1 MEETAWDTALA
12 PHPAGCC
19 KDRAA
24 ARPDLATAEE
34 WGIFC
39 GALPVL
45 GRWGLVR
52 LQHKTRPVPWLRAD
66 EPNQVW
72 SWDISYLPTSVKGIW
87 LYLYFAMDGGSG
99 KVVACDVENSEDP
112 KLAAS
117 LVGRACLRERFGKW
131 RIQPLIL
138 YAHQGNAMRSATLEV
153 RL

>member
-1 MEETAWDTALA
+1 MQ
-12 PHPAGCC
+12 
-19 KDRAA
+19 
-24 ARPDLATAEE
+24 RPRSGA
-34 WGIFC
+34 FFV
-39 GALPVL
+39 GALPVQ
-45 GRWGLVR
+45 GRWGLVL

-138 YAHQGNAMRSATLEV
+138 YADQGNAIRSVTLEV